1 MNNNTVKLQFDKA
14 VTRLAGYEFGVKTY
28 EDQINGKINFNEL
41 PITIEFPE
49 QIVRVASSFAQGF
62 FKALTEK
69 FGYNLIGKEIILKS
83 ENQSLIDS
91 IINNLL

>member
-1 MNNNTVKLQFDKA
+1 MKNNTVKLNFDKS

-49 QIVRVASSFAQGF
+49 QIVRVASSFVQGF
-62 FKALTEK
+62 FKTLTEK
-69 FGYNLIGKEIILKS
+69 FGYNLIGNEVILKS
-83 ENQSLIDS
+83 RHQSLIDS
-91 IINNLL
+91 IESNLL